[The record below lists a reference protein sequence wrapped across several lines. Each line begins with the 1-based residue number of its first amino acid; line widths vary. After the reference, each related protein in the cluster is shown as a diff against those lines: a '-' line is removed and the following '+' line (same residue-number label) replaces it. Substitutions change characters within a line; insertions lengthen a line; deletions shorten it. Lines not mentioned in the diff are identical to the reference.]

1 MLKNAPVNILL
12 VDDRPENL
20 LAMSELLDDP
30 SFRAI
35 TAESGR
41 EALRLLLETEFAVI
55 LLDVQMP
62 DMDGFETA
70 ACIRQREQS
79 RHTPIIFV
87 TAVGKED
94 ASVEK
99 GYAFGAVDYLFK
111 PVAPLILK
119 SKVSIFAEL
128 YRKRLQETKAL
139 EYQLVLKELK
149 QSNIALEQFA
159 YIASHDLQEPLR
171 KVRSFTELLSRQY
184 KGRLDEKADE
194 FIDYITDGTERMQR
208 LINGLLEYSRL
219 TTQAGCPE
227 PTDLNRLVTDVIK
240 GIDLIVSESR
250 AVIRIGSL
258 PRLHIDAGQM
268 GRVFQNLILNA
279 LKFSG
284 NSPPRITI
292 SATRTNAQNKPD
304 GSWYFFVR
312 DQGIGMDPGQCK
324 RIFDLFQRLHPR
336 SEYPGEGMGLAICNK
351 IIDRHGGR
359 IWAKSPGKGQ
369 GTTVCF
375 TLPAASPPFFDPPG
389 QVRINKSQANQGGL
403 P

>member
-1 MLKNAPVNILL
+1 MQNQLSVNILI

-20 LAMSELLDDP
+20 FAMAELLNDP
-30 SFRAI
+30 SFRII

-41 EALRLLLETEFAVI
+41 DALRLLLETEFAVI

-87 TAVGKED
+87 TAVEKD
-94 ASVEK
+94 SASVEK

-111 PVAPLILK
+111 PVVPMILK
-119 SKVSIFAEL
+119 AKVAVFADL
-128 YRKRLQETKAL
+128 YRKQYLEKLTRKAL
-139 EYQLVLKELK
+139 R
-149 QSNIALEQFA
+149 QSNMELEKFA

-171 KVRSFTELLSRQY
+171 KVRSFAELLARQY

-194 FIDYITDGTERMQR
+194 FIDYITDGAERMQR

-219 TTQAGCPE
+219 TTQADCLK
-227 PTDLNRLVTDVIK
+227 PTDLNRLVADVVM

-268 GRVFQNLILNA
+268 ARVFQNLILNA
-279 LKFSG
+279 MKFSG
-284 NSPPRITI
+284 DSPPRITI
-292 SATRTNAQNKPD
+292 SATRTNTQNKPD

-312 DQGIGMDPGQCK
+312 DRGIGIDPDQCE

-359 IWAKSPGKGQ
+359 IWANSPGKGQ

-375 TLPAASPPFFDPPG
+375 TLPAASPPVFDPTG
-389 QVRINKSQANQGGL
+389 QVRINKGQVDHGDL
-403 P
+403 L